1 VKDESAIRRLLLC
14 VLVLGIIGMLVD
26 LMLLAHYE
34 DALQLI
40 PLVVL
45 AAGLAAVAWHL
56 VQPRSRTVRALQII
70 MSLFVAA
77 GVTGIG
83 LHFDGASGFQL
94 EIDPS
99 LEWWPLVKK
108 VARSQSPP
116 LLAPAAMV
124 QLGLIGLIYAFSDSR
139 TRARPGAG
147 FEEGIR

>member
-1 VKDESAIRRLLLC
+1 VIRRLLVW
-14 VLVLGIIGMLVD
+14 VLLFGIIGTTVD
-26 LMLLAHYE
+26 LVLLAHYE

-45 AAGLAAVAWHL
+45 AAGLAAVVGHL
-56 VQPRSRTVRALQII
+56 VQPRSWTVRALQVM

-116 LLAPAAMV
+116 LLAPAGMV

-139 TRARPGAG
+139 ARARSGAG

>member
-1 VKDESAIRRLLLC
+1 MTGESAIGRLLVW
-14 VLVLGIIGMLVD
+14 VLLFGIIGTTVD
-26 LMLLAHYE
+26 LVLLAHYE

-45 AAGLAAVAWHL
+45 AAGLAAVVGHL
-56 VQPRSRTVRALQII
+56 VRPRSGTVRALQVM

-139 TRARPGAG
+139 ARARPGAG

>member
-1 VKDESAIRRLLLC
+1 VRGESAIRRLLVW
-14 VLVLGIIGMLVD
+14 VLLFGIIGTIVD
-26 LMLLAHYE
+26 LVLLAHYE

-45 AAGLAAVAWHL
+45 AAGLAAVVGHL
-56 VQPRSRTVRALQII
+56 VRPRSWTVRALQVM

-77 GVTGIG
+77 GVAGIG

-139 TRARPGAG
+139 ARARPGAG

>member
-1 VKDESAIRRLLLC
+1 LLVWVLLLGI
-14 VLVLGIIGMLVD
+14 VGALADLV
-26 LMLLAHYE
+26 LLAHYE

-45 AAGLAAVAWHL
+45 AAGLGAIAWHL
-56 VQPRSRTVRALQII
+56 VQPRAATVRALQAV
-70 MSLFVAA
+70 MSLFVVA
-77 GVTGIG
+77 GVTGMG

-99 LEWWPLVKK
+99 LDWWPLVRK

-124 QLGLIGLIYAFSDSR
+124 QLGLIGLVYAYR
-139 TRARPGAG
+139 HPRARPRPGAG